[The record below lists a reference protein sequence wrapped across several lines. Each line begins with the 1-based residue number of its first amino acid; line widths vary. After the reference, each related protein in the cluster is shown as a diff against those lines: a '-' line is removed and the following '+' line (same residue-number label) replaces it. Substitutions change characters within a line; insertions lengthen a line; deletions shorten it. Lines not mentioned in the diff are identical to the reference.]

1 MGCGEFSGSGTSTFR
16 PHIPT
21 RRPLPPLPLRL
32 LSTCV
37 LILLAADFSRA
48 QAQEFDDDFKIYAVN
63 VVKTPP
69 LEKEFVGFGIFLGNG
84 KVLTAAHV
92 VGNWPTVTHPRV
104 RVAGL
109 DLPAT
114 VVKIGSLDDTDLALL
129 SVDETQLPMALRL
142 RRNPL
147 CKVAPP
153 FGARALV
160 VYPER
165 IAATRTISPA
175 FIAPKYRARLSSLIA
190 EPQGSGAGVFLPDR
204 HCLLGIISMKV
215 QKFSYRRQYGRLVA
229 SPAGWAG
236 YYVPTSAI
244 AAFLPPESR

>member
-1 MGCGEFSGSGTSTFR
+1 
-16 PHIPT
+16 
-21 RRPLPPLPLRL
+21 
-32 LSTCV
+32 
-37 LILLAADFSRA
+37 
-48 QAQEFDDDFKIYAVN
+48 
-63 VVKTPP
+63 
-69 LEKEFVGFGIFLGNG
+69 
-84 KVLTAAHV
+84 
-92 VGNWPTVTHPRV
+92 V

-129 SVDETQLPMALRL
+129 SIDEAQLPMTLRL

-147 CKVAPP
+147 CKTHPP
-153 FGARALV
+153 FGAKV
-160 VYPER
+160 IIVYPER

-175 FIAPKYRARLSSLIA
+175 FIAPKYRTRLSSLIA
-190 EPQGSGAGVFLPDR
+190 EPQGSGAGVFLADH

-215 QKFSYRRQYGRLVA
+215 QKFNYRRQYGRLLA

-236 YYVPTSAI
+236 YYVPASAI